1 MSGNEPALIQV
12 KDARYGGTRLFA
24 IRFSWRGKGAMTQD
38 GLVLDS
44 LCMDN
49 HSSLYE
55 SVRSHYLF
63 AGLDEQDFDRLATA
77 MKIRELA
84 QGEVLFHRGDP
95 AHSFYYV
102 DTGLIELSLVS
113 ATGDKKTLEVVSPGR
128 TFGEAV
134 TFMQEVRYPVTAEA
148 LQPSQLCEIPNRG
161 FLDML
166 RTNRDACMR
175 LLADLSRHLHARVR
189 EIENLS
195 IQNARH
201 RLSSYLMDHIVDA
214 PGGDQA
220 TARLELPR
228 HVIASRLSIKPETL
242 SRLLRSLADE
252 GIISIEDRVVFI
264 HSLDRLRPYD

>member
-1 MSGNEPALIQV
+1 
-12 KDARYGGTRLFA
+12 
-24 IRFSWRGKGAMTQD
+24 MTQSS
-38 GLVLDS
+38 LVLDS
-44 LCMDN
+44 LPMDKK
-49 HSSLYE
+49 SSLYE
-55 SVRSHYLF
+55 SVRNHYLF
-63 AGLDEQDFDRLATA
+63 SGLDEEDFERLAA
-77 MKIRELA
+77 EMKVVDLD

-95 AHSFYYV
+95 ADSFYYV
-102 DTGLIELSLVS
+102 DTGLVELSLIA
-113 ATGDKKTLEVVSPGR
+113 ATGDKKTLEVVNPGR

-134 TFMQEVRYPVTAEA
+134 TFMREVKFPVTAEG
-148 LQPSQLCEIPNRG
+148 LQQSKLCEIPNRA

-195 IQNARH
+195 VQNARH
-201 RLSSYLMDHIVDA
+201 RLSSYLIDHITDA
-214 PGGDQA
+214 RDGDQA

-252 GIISIEDRVVFI
+252 GVISIEDRVVFI
-264 HSLDRLRPYD
+264 HSLTRLRPYD

>member
-1 MSGNEPALIQV
+1 MQRS
-12 KDARYGGTRLFA
+12 
-24 IRFSWRGKGAMTQD
+24 S
-38 GLVLDS
+38 LVLDS
-44 LCMDN
+44 IPMDKN
-49 HSSLYE
+49 SGLYE

-63 AGLDEQDFDRLATA
+63 RGLDGENFDRLAVE
-77 MKIRELA
+77 MKVQELD

-95 AHSFYYV
+95 ADSFYYV
-102 DTGLIELSLVS
+102 DTGLIELSLIS
-113 ATGDKKTLEVVSPGR
+113 ATGDKKTLEVVNPGR

-134 TFMQEVRYPVTAEA
+134 TFMQEVKYPVTAEG
-148 LQPSQLCEIPNRG
+148 LQKSRLCEIPNRA

-201 RLSSYLMDHIVDA
+201 RLSSYLIDHISDA
-214 PGGDQA
+214 GDGDQA

-242 SRLLRSLADE
+242 SRLLRNLSDE
-252 GIISIEDRVVFI
+252 GVISIEDRVVFI
-264 HSLDRLRPYD
+264 HSLARLRPYD

>member
-1 MSGNEPALIQV
+1 V
-12 KDARYGGTRLFA
+12 
-24 IRFSWRGKGAMTQD
+24 TQSS
-38 GLVLDS
+38 LVLDS
-44 LCMDN
+44 VPMEKQ
-49 HSSLYE
+49 SGLYE

-63 AGLDEQDFDRLATA
+63 SGLEEEDFDRLAA
-77 MKIRELA
+77 EMKVRDLD

-95 AHSFYYV
+95 ADSFFYV
-102 DTGLIELSLVS
+102 DTGLIELSLIS
-113 ATGDKKTLEVVSPGR
+113 ATGDKKTLEVVNPGR

-134 TFMQEVRYPVTAEA
+134 TFMQEVKFPVTAEG
-148 LQPSQLCEIPNRG
+148 LHKSKLCEIPNRA

-201 RLSSYLMDHIVDA
+201 RLSSYIIDHITDA
-214 PGGDQA
+214 RDGDQA

-252 GIISIEDRVVFI
+252 GVISIEDRIVFI
-264 HSLDRLRPYD
+264 HSLSRLRPYD

>member
-1 MSGNEPALIQV
+1 MEKQSG
-12 KDARYGGTRLFA
+12 
-24 IRFSWRGKGAMTQD
+24 
-38 GLVLDS
+38 
-44 LCMDN
+44 
-49 HSSLYE
+49 LYE

-63 AGLDEQDFDRLATA
+63 SGLEEEDFDRLAA
-77 MKIRELA
+77 EMKVRDLD

-95 AHSFYYV
+95 ADSFFYV
-102 DTGLIELSLVS
+102 DTGLIELSLIS
-113 ATGDKKTLEVVSPGR
+113 ATGDKKTLEVVNPGR

-134 TFMQEVRYPVTAEA
+134 TFMQEVKFPVTAEG
-148 LQPSQLCEIPNRG
+148 LQKSKLCEIPNHA
-161 FLDML
+161 FLNML
-166 RTNRDACMR
+166 RTSRDACMR

-201 RLSSYLMDHIVDA
+201 RLSSYIIDHITDA
-214 PGGDQA
+214 RDGDQA

-252 GIISIEDRVVFI
+252 GVISIEDRIVFI
-264 HSLDRLRPYD
+264 HSLSRLRPYD

>member
-1 MSGNEPALIQV
+1 
-12 KDARYGGTRLFA
+12 
-24 IRFSWRGKGAMTQD
+24 MTQSS
-38 GLVLDS
+38 LVLDS
-44 LCMDN
+44 LPMDKN
-49 HSSLYE
+49 SALYQ

-63 AGLDEQDFDRLATA
+63 SGLDEEDFERLAA
-77 MKIRELA
+77 EMKVVDLD

-95 AHSFYYV
+95 ADSFYYV
-102 DTGLIELSLVS
+102 DTGLVELSLIA
-113 ATGDKKTLEVVSPGR
+113 ATGDKKTLEVVNPGR

-134 TFMQEVRYPVTAEA
+134 TFMQEVKFPVTAEG
-148 LQPSQLCEIPNRG
+148 LQQSKLCEIPNRA

-201 RLSSYLMDHIVDA
+201 RLSSYLIDHITDA
-214 PGGDQA
+214 RDGDQA

-264 HSLDRLRPYD
+264 HSLARLRPYD

>member
-1 MSGNEPALIQV
+1 M
-12 KDARYGGTRLFA
+12 TRE
-24 IRFSWRGKGAMTQD
+24 

-44 LCMDN
+44 PPMDRN
-49 HSSLYE
+49 SPLYE
-55 SVRSHYLF
+55 SVRGHYLF
-63 AGLDEQDFDRLATA
+63 SGLDDEDFDRLAA
-77 MKIRELA
+77 EMKVKELE

-95 AHSFYYV
+95 AERFYYV
-102 DTGLIELSLVS
+102 DTGLIELSLIS
-113 ATGDKKTLEVVSPGR
+113 ATGDKKTLEVVNPGR

-134 TFMQEVRYPVTAEA
+134 TFMQEVKFPVTAEA
-148 LQPSQLCEIPNRG
+148 LQASTLCDIPNRA

-175 LLADLSRHLHARVR
+175 LLADLSRHLHARVG

-201 RLSSYLMDHIVDA
+201 RLASYIMDHIIDA
-214 PGGDQA
+214 RDGDQA